1 MERGAFKLLS
11 SMEGSW
17 WYRGRAAAVRAAA
30 ARVAWRPAKS
40 SLDFG
45 AGFGGMHDTLAAL
58 SEQVYA
64 FEPDA
69 AAAQSCRGRGYAE
82 VFENTDT
89 ALGRTY
95 DMIALFDVLEHIERD
110 VAFLIRARDALA
122 PGRYLAITVPAFPFL
137 WSAHDVNHHHFRR
150 YTKTTLRAALESS
163 GFSVEYMSYWN
174 TALFIPAALMR
185 LLGRTGEGSLAMPR
199 ALNAIFYAIVRTE
212 AALMRASP
220 LPLGTGLVAIARK
233 K

>member
-11 SMEGSW
+11 TMEGSW
-17 WYRGRAAAVRAAA
+17 WYRGRAAAVRTAVARAAL
-30 ARVAWRPAKS
+30 RPADAA
-40 SLDFG
+40 LDFG
-45 AGFGGMHDTLAAL
+45 AGFGGMHDTLAGL
-58 SEQVYA
+58 SRQVYA

-69 AAAQSCRGRGYAE
+69 SAAQSCRGRGYAD
-82 VFENTDT
+82 VFSDADT

-110 VAFLIRARDALA
+110 VEFLTRARDALA
-122 PGRYLAITVPAFPFL
+122 PGGCLAITVPALPFL
-137 WSAHDVNHHHFRR
+137 WSVHDVNHHHFRR
-150 YTKTTLRAALESS
+150 YTKTTLRAALESA

-174 TALFIPAALMR
+174 MALFIPAALMR

-212 AALMRASP
+212 AALMRLIP
-220 LPLGTGLVAIARK
+220 LPLGTGLVAIACK